1 MAGKFLRKTKRHFY
15 RYLILVILVIIVGL
29 LFFVGFKSAKQ
40 VKNSSLWYFKKINLV
55 LIGEESV
62 SIFSLEG
69 NDSRLME
76 FSFQEKVDLPRGFG
90 EYELGKVYRLGELEK
105 RGGQLTLETFQNSLN
120 IPVMG
125 YFYQDGFNAKNFTSP
140 ASFKKI
146 VNQSIKKR
154 VKTNLHLID
163 LLVLYFRGKKLS
175 PVLFKKYQYN
185 PGPDDFFKDEQ
196 IRREA
201 LAVEILNGTQHP
213 GLAQKAAVFWEN
225 LGGRVI
231 RVADYNEQLTKN
243 LLVVKGGSNKS
254 YSYKIIKNF
263 FKPDCRELSEEENR
277 ADMTLILGEDY
288 WKTMMEKW

>member
-1 MAGKFLRKTKRHFY
+1 MAGKFLRKTKRHIY
-15 RYLILVILVIIVGL
+15 RCLILVIIVGL

-40 VKNSSLWYFKKINLV
+40 VKNSPLWYFKKINLA

-69 NDSRLME
+69 SDSRLLE
-76 FSFQEKVDLPRGFG
+76 FSFQEKADLPRGFG

-125 YFYQDGFNAKNFTSP
+125 YFYQDGLNTENFTSP
-140 ASFKKI
+140 AYFKKI

-154 VKTNLHLID
+154 VKTNLRLAD
-163 LLVLYFRGKKLS
+163 LLILYFRGKKLS
-175 PVLFKKYQYN
+175 PVLFKKYQYKDG
-185 PGPDDFFKDEQ
+185 PGDFFKDEQ

-201 LAVEILNGTQHP
+201 LAVEILNGTQHQ

-231 RVADYNEQLTKN
+231 RVADYNEQLTKS
-243 LLVVKGGSNKS
+243 LLVVRGGSNKS
-254 YSYKIIKNF
+254 YSYKIIKKF
-263 FKPDCRELSEEENR
+263 FKPDYRELNEGESR

-288 WKTMMEKW
+288 WKTMTEKW

>member
-15 RYLILVILVIIVGL
+15 RCLILVIIVGL

-40 VKNSSLWYFKKINLV
+40 VKNSPLWYFKKINLA

-69 NDSRLME
+69 SDSRLLE
-76 FSFQEKVDLPRGFG
+76 FSFQEKADLPRGFG

-125 YFYQDGFNAKNFTSP
+125 YFYQDGLNAENFTSP
-140 ASFKKI
+140 AYFKKI

-154 VKTNLHLID
+154 VKTNLRLTD

-175 PVLFKKYQYN
+175 PVLFKKYQYKD
-185 PGPDDFFKDEQ
+185 GPDDFFKDEQ
-196 IRREA
+196 VRREA

-231 RVADYNEQLTKN
+231 RVADYSEQLTKS
-243 LLVVKGGSNKS
+243 LLVVRGRSSKS

-263 FKPDCRELSEEENR
+263 FKSDCRELSEGESR

-288 WKTMMEKW
+288 WKTMTEKW